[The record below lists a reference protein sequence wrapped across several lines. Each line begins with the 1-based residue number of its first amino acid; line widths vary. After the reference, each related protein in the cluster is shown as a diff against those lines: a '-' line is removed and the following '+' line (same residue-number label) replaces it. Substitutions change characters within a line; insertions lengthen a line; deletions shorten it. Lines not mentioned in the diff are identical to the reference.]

1 MQHNRFILAPV
12 LFLSLC
18 FFSFLGAEGAEAKS
32 VMWNDVV
39 NSNLSYCWTN
49 GSIDYANCSMVSPTD
64 IGGGLLI
71 TGWGHGLA
79 NPNVSIVYKAK
90 IFNDATNQ
98 EIPDGSSVPVGT
110 VIRIERD
117 MSSINTDISWFGVGY
132 STDSPYGNWTEN
144 ASYNASS
151 VCSPSNYVGV
161 NNDLYIAH
169 VFSVYAPL
177 SVNPPPITYSKT
189 GSIASLSCNSTQQI
203 CTVTSPGMI
212 QLQINFSNTYGKF
225 YYGYIGGPGVMQS
238 PYVNVCMTNNFAL
251 REESYSFLSLGYSSV
266 VGSDDYTLN
275 IPQQTITFNL
285 TAVGSSNTAPTPP
298 TITGP
303 IVGNTSTLYAFSA
316 QASDPDGDTLR
327 YGIDWDMNGSVDEWA
342 PALSYVASNTVQSAN
357 HSWLTAGPQTF
368 QILAQDSNGASS
380 AFTSHT
386 ITLSTVVN
394 GLCGVANGIATSTI
408 PTLGLCA
415 SGTNTPVTGTGP
427 WAWTCLGS
435 GGGIDDL
442 SCAAPYVAPPT
453 LKICETSCNGALDRT
468 GQIFTVAQNTTR
480 SLTACY
486 NTAVACTDAS
496 GDVTASATWTDTNAP
511 RNIISFPVKG
521 SLQAGTPAGTMSENF
536 SVSYLSETKNA
547 TAQVTCVP
555 LTCISAKS
563 VTDTYCPEES
573 QDTGVSNGCGSTLN
587 CPGTRFCDTNY
598 REVEP

>member
-1 MQHNRFILAPV
+1 MRKRFILAPAFF
-12 LFLSLC
+12 LFLCLFSLV
-18 FFSFLGAEGAEAKS
+18 GMGQVEAKS
-32 VMWNDVV
+32 VVSNSGPVPVLGYFFNNSFVPFTSDSVPLSTDPGPICGTDCGWVSGLSSATANITHRARLV
-39 NSNLSYCWTN
+39 N
-49 GSIDYANCSMVSPTD
+49 AA
-64 IGGGLLI
+64 
-71 TGWGHGLA
+71 TG
-79 NPNVSIVYKAK
+79 I
-90 IFNDATNQ
+90 
-98 EIPDGSSVPVGT
+98 EIADGSLLPVGT
-110 VIRIERD
+110 QIRIEQIPRVG
-117 MSSINTDISWFGVGY
+117 TDISWNGTGH
-132 STDSPYGNWTEN
+132 SMDSPYGYWITN
-144 ASYNASS
+144 AGPKPTACRAADFVNADSAFFDVYTLFDVHPVSGAIISPSSNLSCISTTCTVAAAGPVSLSMDFSATYGRFYYRYFANFGPAGFVGCHANNVPMRASS
-151 VCSPSNYVGV
+151 LG
-161 NNDLYIAH
+161 L
-169 VFSVYAPL
+169 
-177 SVNPPPITYSKT
+177 
-189 GSIASLSCNSTQQI
+189 
-203 CTVTSPGMI
+203 
-212 QLQINFSNTYGKF
+212 
-225 YYGYIGGPGVMQS
+225 YGYCSGANCLNVP
-238 PYVNVCMTNNFAL
+238 PYDVNFPA
-251 REESYSFLSLGYSSV
+251 
-266 VGSDDYTLN
+266 
-275 IPQQTITFNL
+275 QTITFNL
-285 TAVGSSNTAPTPP
+285 TAVGAGNTAPTPP

-316 QASDPDGDTLR
+316 QASDPDSDTLR
-327 YGIDWDMNGSVDEWA
+327 YGIDWDMNSTIDEWA

-442 SCAAPYVAPPT
+442 TCTAPYVAPPT
-453 LKICETSCNGALDRT
+453 LKICETSCNGALNRT
-468 GQIFTVAQNTTR
+468 GQTFTVAQNTTR

-511 RNIISFPVKG
+511 QNIISFPVKG

-555 LTCISAKS
+555 LTCMAAAS
-563 VTDTYCPEES
+563 VTATYCPEES
-573 QDTGVSNGCGSTLN
+573 QDTGVSNGCGSTLT

>member
-1 MQHNRFILAPV
+1 MYKRSLLAPIV
-12 LFLSLC
+12 FLFVCL
-18 FFSFLGAEGAEAKS
+18 FSFVGVKGTEAKS
-32 VMWNDVV
+32 VVS
-39 NSNLSYCWTN
+39 NS
-49 GSIDYANCSMVSPTD
+49 GSIPDLGYFWNYAPVFSSDSVPLSTAPACGS
-64 IGGGLLI
+64 LC
-71 TGWGHGLA
+71 GWGPGLSPATA
-79 NPNVSIVYKAK
+79 NIIHRTRLVNA
-90 IFNDATNQ
+90 ATGV
-98 EIPDGSSVPVGT
+98 ELVDGSSLSVGT
-110 VIRIERD
+110 QIRIEQVPRVD
-117 MSSINTDISWFGVGY
+117 ADISWNGTGM
-132 STDSPYGNWTEN
+132 SADSPYGYWVNN
-144 ASYNASS
+144 AGPKSAACRVEDFINTFSFYYFGTYDAYVLLDVHPVSGTIISPSPNLYCIGATCTVTAPGPVSLGMNFSATYGRFYYRYLGMSTTAGCHANNVPMRASS
-151 VCSPSNYVGV
+151 MGVTACSGISCI
-161 NNDLYIAH
+161 NN
-169 VFSVYAPL
+169 
-177 SVNPPPITYSKT
+177 PITYD
-189 GSIASLSCNSTQQI
+189 
-203 CTVTSPGMI
+203 V
-212 QLQINFSNTYGKF
+212 NF
-225 YYGYIGGPGVMQS
+225 P
-238 PYVNVCMTNNFAL
+238 A
-251 REESYSFLSLGYSSV
+251 
-266 VGSDDYTLN
+266 
-275 IPQQTITFNL
+275 QTITFNL
-285 TAVGSSNTAPTPP
+285 TAVGAGNTAPTPP

-442 SCAAPYVAPPT
+442 TCTAPYVAPPT
-453 LKICETSCNGALDRT
+453 LKICETSCNGTLDRT
-468 GQIFTVAQNTTR
+468 GQTFTVAQNTTR

-486 NTAVACTDAS
+486 NTALACTDAS
-496 GDVTASATWTDTNAP
+496 GDVTAAATWTDTNAP
-511 RNIISFPVKG
+511 QNIISFPVKG